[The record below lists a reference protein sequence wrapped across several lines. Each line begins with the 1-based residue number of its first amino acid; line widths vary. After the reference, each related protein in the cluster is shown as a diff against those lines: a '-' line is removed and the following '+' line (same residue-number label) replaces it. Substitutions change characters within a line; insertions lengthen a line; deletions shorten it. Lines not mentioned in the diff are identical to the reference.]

1 MAGVADMILWWSLVL
16 MLQAGGRSLEDLR
29 KLKRERALM
38 KLIGREHVPDADRVG
53 DWLRRMGDPEKGQRG
68 LLGLGRVRDEI
79 NARILRRDGIR
90 EYTLEMDATHI
101 EAQKREARFTDQKVK
116 GYLPAGAGGE
126 LQQGDQMGLWNGAD
140 ALRSELRQCSLLP
153 HRGDCV

>member
-1 MAGVADMILWWSLVL
+1 MRSTAMAGVADMILWWSLVL

-79 NARILRRDGIR
+79 NGDGCNP
-90 EYTLEMDATHI
+90 D
-101 EAQKREARFTDQKVK
+101 
-116 GYLPAGAGGE
+116 
-126 LQQGDQMGLWNGAD
+126 
-140 ALRSELRQCSLLP
+140 
-153 HRGDCV
+153 